1 MVAFVQKVC
10 WDHLLLLAIPTHHAV
25 GPPAFVGHVDGDDA
39 GETKFDWAVERFTV
53 SKMVVQIG
61 MVQVLVF
68 ATGLFVLSEDLTVRI
83 FCDPTIVVEKERP
96 VVTPDQVVD
105 AYTVAHGTKNVDR
118 HASGVLADHLDIV
131 RQVASIWP
139 LPNAAHPDD
148 TSRIEQI
155 ASLHDASDS
164 VDE

>member
-1 MVAFVQKVC
+1 MAFVQKVG

-25 GPPAFVGHVDGDDA
+25 GPPAFVGHIDGDDT

-61 MVQVLVF
+61 MVLVLVF
-68 ATGLFVLSEDLTVRI
+68 APGLFVLSEDLAVGI
-83 FCDPTIVVEKERP
+83 FCDPTVVVEKEGA
-96 VVTPDQVVD
+96 VITPDQVID
-105 AYTVAHGTKNVDR
+105 AYTVAHGSKNVDR

-131 RQVASIWP
+131 GQIASIWP

-148 TSRIEQI
+148 TARIEQI